1 MSLLLILD
9 WLCLVLLNDERR
21 PNVAFLHLDQS
32 GWRQYLSKMDILFHP
47 FFRDLINRFSAKRNL
62 RTCQKR
68 QIHSFTKIL
77 TRELIDFH
85 TYTMFF
91 TNSMIWAWKMISGR
105 LNWRSYLVLPVCR
118 QNCPYW
124 LLFSKGVENS
134 RLLSWLLT
142 EKLLK
147 TGSIIYSLF
156 TKNTFLHLRETHHRR
171 QERS

>member
-1 MSLLLILD
+1 MSLLPVLD

-21 PNVAFLHLDQS
+21 PNVEFLHLDQS
-32 GWRQYLSKMDILFHP
+32 GWRQYLSKMGILFHA

-68 QIHSFTKIL
+68 QVHSFTKIL

-91 TNSMIWAWKMISGR
+91 TNSMICAWKMILGR
-105 LNWRSYLVLPVCR
+105 FNWRSYLVLPVW

-142 EKLLK
+142 EKRLK

>member
-1 MSLLLILD
+1 
-9 WLCLVLLNDERR
+9 
-21 PNVAFLHLDQS
+21 
-32 GWRQYLSKMDILFHP
+32 MDILFHA
-47 FFRDLINRFSAKRNL
+47 FFRDLVNRFSAKRNL
-62 RTCQKR
+62 RTCQKW

-77 TRELIDFH
+77 TGELIDFH

-91 TNSMIWAWKMISGR
+91 TNSMIWAWKMILGR
-105 LNWRSYLVLPVCR
+105 FNWRSYLVLPVW
-118 QNCPYW
+118 QSFPAYS
-124 LLFSKGVENS
+124 LLFSEGVENS

-142 EKLLK
+142 EKRLK

>member
-1 MSLLLILD
+1 
-9 WLCLVLLNDERR
+9 
-21 PNVAFLHLDQS
+21 
-32 GWRQYLSKMDILFHP
+32 MDILFHA
-47 FFRDLINRFSAKRNL
+47 FFRDLVNRFSAKRNL

-91 TNSMIWAWKMISGR
+91 TNSMICAWKMILGR
-105 LNWRSYLVLPVCR
+105 FNWRSYLVLPVW